1 MMKLLK
7 MKKENL
13 ITVAGMVWL
22 LAGVNVAL
30 VGARA
35 AVEMSGVAVGV
46 VVALVVGAVAVFFA
60 FHAMFG
66 TIVLKNA
73 QRIRGLEEERLN
85 FLRFLDLKGYLIM
98 AFMMSFGF
106 GLRLSG
112 LIPNWF
118 FAFFYTGLGCA
129 LALAGAS
136 FLLHR
141 AFGEG
146 WTFHARRVDRDA
158 VCREERIS

>member
-1 MMKLLK
+1 MALLK

-13 ITVAGMVWL
+13 ITVAGVVWL
-22 LAGVNVAL
+22 LAGANVAL
-30 VGARA
+30 IGVRS
-35 AVEMSGVAVGV
+35 AVEMSGTAVGIV
-46 VVALVVGAVAVFFA
+46 V
-60 FHAMFG
+60 HAMFG
-66 TIVLKNA
+66 KIVLKNA
-73 QRIRGLEEERLN
+73 QRIRCLDAERLN

-112 LIPNWF
+112 LIPTWF

-129 LALAGAS
+129 LTLAGAS
-136 FLLHR
+136 FLVHR

-146 WTFHARRVDRDA
+146 WTFHARRVG
-158 VCREERIS
+158 E

>member
-1 MMKLLK
+1 MTLLK

-13 ITVAGMVWL
+13 ITVAGVVWL
-22 LAGVNVAL
+22 LAGANVAL
-30 VGARA
+30 IGVRA
-35 AVEMSGVAVGV
+35 SLEMSGAAVG
-46 VVALVVGAVAVFFA
+46 ALVLGAVSAFFA

-73 QRIRGLEEERLN
+73 QRIRGLDGERLS

-106 GLRLSG
+106 GLRLTG

-129 LALAGAS
+129 LTLAGAS

-146 WTFHARRVDRDA
+146 WTFHARRVG
-158 VCREERIS
+158 EEVSHLHVLSCV

>member
-1 MMKLLK
+1 MTLLK

-13 ITVAGMVWL
+13 ITVAGVVWL
-22 LAGVNVAL
+22 LAGANVAL
-30 VGARA
+30 IGVRS
-35 AVEMSGVAVGV
+35 AVEMSSAAIGV
-46 VVALVVGAVAVFFA
+46 VVALVVGAVAAFFA
-60 FHAMFG
+60 FHALFG

-73 QRIRGLEEERLN
+73 KRIRGLEGERLS

-112 LIPNWF
+112 LIPTWF
-118 FAFFYTGLGCA
+118 FAFFYTGLGSA

-136 FLLHR
+136 FLMHR

-146 WTFHARRVDRDA
+146 WTFHSLKVDRDA
-158 VCREERIS
+158 VCREERVS

>member
-1 MMKLLK
+1 
-7 MKKENL
+7 
-13 ITVAGMVWL
+13 
-22 LAGVNVAL
+22 
-30 VGARA
+30 
-35 AVEMSGVAVGV
+35 
-46 VVALVVGAVAVFFA
+46 
-60 FHAMFG
+60 MFG
-66 TIVLKNA
+66 KIVLKNA
-73 QRIRGLEEERLN
+73 QRIRGLDGERLN

-106 GLRLSG
+106 GLRLTG
-112 LIPNWF
+112 FIPNWF

-146 WTFHARRVDRDA
+146 WTFHARRA
-158 VCREERIS
+158 GE

>member
-1 MMKLLK
+1 MTLLK

-13 ITVAGMVWL
+13 IIVAGVVWL
-22 LAGVNVAL
+22 LAGANVAL
-30 VGARA
+30 IGLRS
-35 AVEMSGVAVGV
+35 AVEMSGAAV
-46 VVALVVGAVAVFFA
+46 VVVGALVVGAVLAFFA

-66 TIVLKNA
+66 KIVLKNA
-73 QRIRGLEEERLN
+73 QRIRGLDGERLS

-98 AFMMSFGF
+98 VFMMSFGF
-106 GLRLSG
+106 GLRLIG
-112 LIPNWF
+112 LIPAWF
-118 FAFFYTGLGCA
+118 FAFFYTGLGSA

-146 WTFHARRVDRDA
+146 WTFHARRVG
-158 VCREERIS
+158 E

>member
-1 MMKLLK
+1 MTLFK

-13 ITVAGMVWL
+13 IIVAGIVWL
-22 LAGVNVAL
+22 LAGMKVAL
-30 VGARA
+30 IGMRS
-35 AVEMSGVAVGV
+35 AVEMSAAAVGV
-46 VVALVVGAVAVFFA
+46 LVALVVGAVAAFFA

-66 TIVLKNA
+66 KIVLKNA
-73 QRIRGLEEERLN
+73 QRIRGLDADRLN

-112 LIPNWF
+112 LVPNWF

-129 LALAGAS
+129 LTLAGAS

-146 WTFHARRVDRDA
+146 WTFHSPKVDRDA

>member
-1 MMKLLK
+1 MALLK

-13 ITVAGMVWL
+13 ITVAGVVWL
-22 LAGVNVAL
+22 LAGVNVT
-30 VGARA
+30 VIGVRS
-35 AVEMSGVAVGV
+35 AVEMSGPGGGV
-46 VVALVVGAVAVFFA
+46 VAALVVGAVAAFFA

-73 QRIRGLEEERLN
+73 QRIRGLDGECLN

-106 GLRLSG
+106 GLRLTG
-112 LIPNWF
+112 LVPNWF

-146 WTFHARRVDRDA
+146 WTFHASKT
-158 VCREERIS
+158 E

>member
-1 MMKLLK
+1 MTLLK

-13 ITVAGMVWL
+13 ITVAGVVWL
-22 LAGVNVAL
+22 LAGANVAL
-30 VGARA
+30 IGARA
-35 AVEMSGVAVGV
+35 AVEMSGAAVGV
-46 VVALVVGAVAVFFA
+46 VGALVVGTVAAFFA

-66 TIVLKNA
+66 KTVLKNA
-73 QRIRGLEEERLN
+73 QRIRGLDGERLN
-85 FLRFLDLKGYLIM
+85 FMRFLDRKGYLIM

-106 GLRLSG
+106 GLRLTG

-118 FAFFYTGLGCA
+118 FAFFYTGLGSA

-146 WTFHARRVDRDA
+146 WTFHTSKT
-158 VCREERIS
+158 E

>member
-1 MMKLLK
+1 MTLLK

-13 ITVAGMVWL
+13 IIVAGVVWL

-30 VGARA
+30 IGARA
-35 AVEMSGVAVGV
+35 AVEMRGAAVGV
-46 VVALVVGAVAVFFA
+46 VGALIVGTVAAFFA

-73 QRIRGLEEERLN
+73 QRIRGLCGERLS

-112 LIPNWF
+112 LVPNWF

-146 WTFHARRVDRDA
+146 
-158 VCREERIS
+158 

>member
-1 MMKLLK
+1 MTLLK

-13 ITVAGMVWL
+13 IIVAGVVWL
-22 LAGVNVAL
+22 LAGMNVAL
-30 VGARA
+30 IGVRT
-35 AVEMSGVAVGV
+35 AVEMSGAAIGV

-60 FHAMFG
+60 FHAIFG

-73 QRIRGLEEERLN
+73 RRIRGLGGERLS

-106 GLRLSG
+106 GLRLTG

-118 FAFFYTGLGCA
+118 FAFFYTGLGSA

-136 FLLHR
+136 FLMHR
-141 AFGEG
+141 AFEEG
-146 WTFHARRVDRDA
+146 WTFHASRVG
-158 VCREERIS
+158 E

>member
-1 MMKLLK
+1 MTLLK
-7 MKKENL
+7 MKKEKL
-13 ITVAGMVWL
+13 ITVAGVVWL
-22 LAGVNVAL
+22 LVGANVAL
-30 VGARA
+30 IGMRS

-46 VVALVVGAVAVFFA
+46 AVALVVGAIAAFFA

-66 TIVLKNA
+66 TTVLKNA
-73 QRIRGLEEERLN
+73 QWIRGLDAERLN

-106 GLRLSG
+106 GLRLTG
-112 LIPNWF
+112 LVPNWF

-129 LALAGAS
+129 LTLAGAS

-146 WTFHARRVDRDA
+146 WTFHAPKV
-158 VCREERIS
+158 E

>member
-1 MMKLLK
+1 MTLLK

-13 ITVAGMVWL
+13 ITVAGIVWL
-22 LAGVNVAL
+22 LAGMNVVQCL
-30 VGARA
+30 VLAT
-35 AVEMSGVAVGV
+35 VI
-46 VVALVVGAVAVFFA
+46 ALVVAAVAAFFA

-66 TIVLKNA
+66 KIVLKNA
-73 QRIRGLEEERLN
+73 QRIRSLDADRLN
-85 FLRFLDLKGYLIM
+85 FLQFLDLKGYLIM

-129 LALAGAS
+129 LTLAGAS

-146 WTFHARRVDRDA
+146 WTFHPRRAERDA
-158 VCREERIS
+158 LCREERIS

>member
-1 MMKLLK
+1 MTLLK

-13 ITVAGMVWL
+13 IFVAGVVWL
-22 LAGVNVAL
+22 LAGANVAL
-30 VGARA
+30 IGVRS
-35 AVEMSGVAVGV
+35 AVEMSGTAVGI
-46 VVALVVGAVAVFFA
+46 VVALLVGAVAAFFA

-66 TIVLKNA
+66 TIVVKNA
-73 QRIRGLEEERLN
+73 QRIRGLDAERLN

-112 LIPNWF
+112 IVPNWF
-118 FAFFYTGLGCA
+118 FAFFYTGLGSA

-136 FLLHR
+136 FLMHR
-141 AFGEG
+141 VFGEG
-146 WTFHARRVDRDA
+146 WTFHARKVDRDA